1 MLGLGIRNNLIYPLM
16 LLLCIFICRVDEMIM
31 NEYLNLK
38 LKYSIPVFYYITQLF
53 SALIH
58 ILYSNKKDKNQ
69 PINKVQ
75 SNYPIQ
81 FIENSQT
88 NIESPDSNIKIVF
101 ILFFD
106 SFFYFITT
114 LTRKI
119 YAIFGTKR
127 RAIDKFLEKRLR
139 PFHMLFSVLLCY
151 LTTNLKIYKHQKLSL
166 IVISVFLILN
176 ILIEIFWLQTELLV
190 LIGFIFCFLLRSFLD
205 TTEKYLIEVDYACPY
220 RILLWEAIISNILF
234 AILTIFEREY
244 LKEIKAF
251 ITQEKNKEFYI
262 LLVLFVIYLVSVGF
276 RSLYRINTVKYFSPM
291 ARALFELILDPI
303 GAIYKFC
310 AKDKEIKREIE
321 GSIIYYIITATSLIL
336 MSVFALVYNDFL
348 VLYCCGLEKETY
360 LEIQKRA
367 ISYNIY
373 IGLGDE
379 EDGRNTDSLNSENAS
394 ELSSKNIDS

>member
-1 MLGLGIRNNLIYPLM
+1 MLGIGLRKNLIYPLM

-38 LKYSIPVFYYITQLF
+38 LKYSIPAFYYITQLF
-53 SALIH
+53 CALIH
-58 ILYSNKKDKNQ
+58 ILYSNKKDKTK

-88 NIESPDSNIKIVF
+88 NIKSPDSSIKIAF

-106 SFFYFITT
+106 TFFYFITT

-151 LTTNLKIYKHQKLSL
+151 FTANLKIYKHQKLSL
-166 IVISVFLILN
+166 IVISIFLMMS
-176 ILIEIFWLQTELLV
+176 ILIEIFWLQTEILV
-190 LIGFIFCFLLRSFLD
+190 LIGFILCFSLRSCLD

-234 AILTIFEREY
+234 AILAIFEKEY
-244 LKEIKAF
+244 VNEIKAF
-251 ITQEKNKEFYI
+251 IAQEKNKEFYI
-262 LLVLFVIYLVSVGF
+262 LLVLCAIYLVSVGF

-291 ARALFELILDPI
+291 ARALFELILDPL
-303 GAIYKFC
+303 GALYKFWS
-310 AKDKEIKREIE
+310 KNKEIKREIK
-321 GSIIYYIITATSLIL
+321 GPIIYYIITATSLIL

-360 LEIQKRA
+360 LETQKRA
-367 ISYNIY
+367 LSKNIY

-379 EDGRNTDSLNSENAS
+379 EDGRNTDSVNSENAS
-394 ELSSKNIDS
+394 DPSSKNTDP